1 MRIRRS
7 LATCHPAG
15 LVASAWHAN
24 CMSLHEKTF
33 SAKVHMGSGPSYA
46 DDDLKELLRGYPAF
60 RRCGSDPTLGGVLVQ
75 DERKF
80 PSPESGTLVA
90 VLHQRHG
97 HLEWLRADEDCRGA
111 WLELS
116 AEDQAQLLR
125 IERESRD
132 DDSAIGVL
140 IPQDLANRVGR
151 TYGQDGSTMHVSVIG
166 ANPES
171 DGAVGPRLGPDQL
184 AFLWVINEHI
194 DHHGTS
200 PMTTPQAR

>member
-1 MRIRRS
+1 MF
-7 LATCHPAG
+7 
-15 LVASAWHAN
+15 SAWHAD

-60 RRCGSDPTLGGVLVQ
+60 RRDGSDPTLGGFLVQ
-75 DERKF
+75 DDSRISR
-80 PSPESGTLVA
+80 PGSGTLVA

-97 HLEWLRADEDCRGA
+97 HLEWISVDGDCRGA

-116 AEDQAQLLR
+116 AEDREELLQ

-151 TYGQDGSTMHVSVIG
+151 TYGRDGSKMHVSVIG

-200 PMTTPQAR
+200 PVRAPQAR